1 MVTMNEKFFTLP
13 KDRQDQIINAGF
25 RIFAHNNYKKAPVGE
40 IAAEAGISKS
50 LLFHY
55 FRNKKEL
62 YFFLWKKCED
72 ISENYLTQ
80 YRCYETDD
88 LFEAMYRGMEAKLEI
103 MRLYPDMGTF
113 VIRSFYEKDP
123 EIAADVQELYASI
136 RRRKGFS
143 SLKDLDLSKFRQD
156 LDPGMMVR
164 EMYLASE
171 GYLWELTQRGEA
183 ISPERIRKN
192 FTVLIEF
199 WKSVYYKDK

>member
-1 MVTMNEKFFTLP
+1 MPASGYSHTIVIRK
-13 KDRQDQIINAGF
+13 
-25 RIFAHNNYKKAPVGE
+25 
-40 IAAEAGISKS
+40 
-50 LLFHY
+50 
-55 FRNKKEL
+55 
-62 YFFLWKKCED
+62 
-72 ISENYLTQ
+72 
-80 YRCYETDD
+80 
-88 LFEAMYRGMEAKLEI
+88 
-103 MRLYPDMGTF
+103 RLYPDMGTF

-143 SLKDLDLSKFRQD
+143 SLKELDLSKFRQD

-164 EMYLASE
+164 EMHLASE

-183 ISPERIRKN
+183 ISPERIRKD